1 MRSGHVT
8 LGRDDRGV
16 ATLTLDRP
24 DKRNALTEAMAADI
38 MQALD
43 QLRGDPDLRVLVL
56 TATGKIFCAGGDLQW
71 FLRSLDD
78 TREGRIARSA
88 VLGAL
93 TDALDSF
100 PRPVIGRI
108 AGDALGAG
116 AGLVAACDVALGL
129 ETARLA
135 FSETRIG
142 LIPASFLTH
151 VLRRIGPARARVI
164 MLSGAPIS
172 GTKAAAIGLL
182 DEACPNQAALDER
195 TEAMIGEM
203 LLAAPES
210 TGATKAM
217 IARVAACP
225 PGEAAAH
232 IRQCI
237 GDMWDSDAP
246 HQRLARFRKAP

>member
-1 MRSGHVT
+1 MISGHVT

-24 DKRNALTEAMAADI
+24 AKRNALTEAMAADI
-38 MQALD
+38 MQALG
-43 QLRGDPDLRVLVL
+43 QLRRDPALRVLVL
-56 TATGKIFCAGGDLQW
+56 TARGEIFCAGGDLQW
-71 FLRSLDD
+71 FLQSLDD

-88 VLGAL
+88 VMAGL
-93 TDALDSF
+93 TDALDTF

-108 AGDALGAG
+108 TGDALGAG

-151 VLRRIGPARARVI
+151 VLRRIGPARARAI
-164 MLSGAPIS
+164 MLSGAPVS

-182 DEACPNQAALDER
+182 DEACATPAALDAR
-195 TEAMIGEM
+195 TDAVIEEM

-210 TGATKAM
+210 AGATKAM

-225 PGEAAAH
+225 PDEAAAH

-237 GDMWDSDAP
+237 GDMWEQEEP
-246 HQRLARFRKAP
+246 RKRLARFRKTP